1 MFVQILLHFLLKNM
15 MLTENGSFAGIVD
28 LKVDLADLEFST
40 DSAVD
45 LHINVEVEFDDQA
58 VELNGVYN
66 ADFDVNNIGG
76 VLFSEYETGAAA
88 VNGTKASNKVSNIQI
103 LTLDGVLILLQQSME
118 AEQIR
123 EGNLARIRVH
133 KGKRMKSQ
141 ILDLVNSGS
150 TMICMIVF
158 VVIANMGN
166 SIEIRMIE
174 HSLYYIKI
182 KRINFDLWPL

>member
-58 VELNGVYN
+58 VELTGVYN

-88 VNGTKASNKVSNIQI
+88 VNGTKASDKPYSASFLQQHAGPVSY
-103 LTLDGVLILLQQSME
+103 TLLDVYKRQVLILLQQSME
-118 AEQIR
+118 AEQI
-123 EGNLARIRVH
+123 
-133 KGKRMKSQ
+133 
-141 ILDLVNSGS
+141 
-150 TMICMIVF
+150 
-158 VVIANMGN
+158 
-166 SIEIRMIE
+166 
-174 HSLYYIKI
+174 
-182 KRINFDLWPL
+182 